1 MVNLSDSKSNTQGTP
16 KGKLLAYY
24 QPIIALE
31 TRSIVGYEALGRQFV
46 DGNVRSLGPFFS
58 DSSISVEEHVR
69 IDRLLREQAINKMS
83 KLPDPPTLF
92 INLKPSWIYQ
102 HYKSTGELHTLQ
114 LLDKHG
120 MDPSKI
126 CIEITE
132 EEFNGSM
139 SELNE
144 IINLYRA
151 QGCRIAI
158 DDIGT
163 GFSNFDR
170 IAQIQ
175 PNLLK
180 IDIHLMKKSA
190 HHSGYLGVLRSFSTL
205 AEQIGASLLVE
216 GVETSQDLKRAIQIG
231 ARYVQ
236 GYLFAPAEPE
246 LRLKDAF
253 TPLIEAELDE
263 HRRNLRATKQHWE
276 ELGKRL
282 VDTIQASEIGNL
294 LEAAPDSETE
304 ETVFDVDSEQ
314 ADHAIGQLLP
324 TLNESCMRVY
334 LCRNDGIQLSANHIR
349 DSGDTWRMELEY
361 RNADW
366 SWRPYFIPHLS
377 HENSRVEAKVSTL
390 YADLD
395 THAWIRTFSIPIGKE
410 LILLLDVADSN
421 ESNE

>member
-1 MVNLSDSKSNTQGTP
+1 MVNRSVSKSNPKGTP
-16 KGKLLAYY
+16 QGVLLPYY
-24 QPIIALE
+24 QPIVALE
-31 TRSIVGYEALGRQFV
+31 TRSIVGYEALGRQLV
-46 DGNVRSLGPFFS
+46 DGTIRSLGPFFS
-58 DSSISVEEHVR
+58 DSSIPVEEHVR
-69 IDRLLREQAINKMS
+69 IDSLLREQAIDKMS

-114 LLDKHG
+114 LLDKYG
-120 MDPSKI
+120 MHPSKI

-139 SELNE
+139 SELIE

-151 QGCRIAI
+151 HGFRIAI

-180 IDIHLMKKSA
+180 IDIHLLKKSA
-190 HHSGYLGVLRSFSTL
+190 HHRGYLGVLRSFSTL

-231 ARYVQ
+231 ARYIQ
-236 GYLFAPAEPE
+236 GYLFASAEPE
-246 LRLKDAF
+246 FRLKNAF

-276 ELGKRL
+276 EMGKRL
-282 VDTIQASEIGNL
+282 VDTIQVSGMRSL
-294 LEAAPDSETE
+294 LETAWGSSTDETLN
-304 ETVFDVDSEQ
+304 DVDYEQ
-314 ADHAIGQLLP
+314 ADHAIRQLLP
-324 TLNESCMRVY
+324 CLNESCMRVY
-334 LCRNDGIQLSANHIR
+334 LCRNDGIQLSANHFR
-349 DSGDTWRMELEY
+349 DIGDAWKMELES

-366 SWRPYFIPHLS
+366 SWRPYFIPHLT

-390 YADLD
+390 YTDLD
-395 THAWIRTFSIPIGKE
+395 THEWIRTISIPIGKE
-410 LILLLDVADSN
+410 LVLLLDVADYN
-421 ESNE
+421 D